1 MYFQGYELQVLISD
15 IMLKEYLGPRKN
27 VPYRYTSPNWVDNCQ
42 TGIRMES
49 EFLHYILI
57 PSSSTPFAIQVSSSK
72 ATFLK
77 PIVAEIRIDGIPIQE
92 TASTT
97 SAGSSLNPKGLN
109 LVGSGKKQQICV
121 LDKNEDKEQ
130 QLIGAISVFF
140 YKAESLLQ
148 RKSEI
153 PLAIL
158 HLHYRSKDIISDL
171 IQNRFLKEDIEGFND
186 EEKEKKDLPIEQ
198 EQVKKIYNSAYGEE
212 PLRQFQNEMTEQVS
226 YDYDVGLEKEYQ
238 RDVWDQPRN
247 MEIIEILDD

>member
-1 MYFQGYELQVLISD
+1 YELRVLISD

-49 EFLHYILI
+49 EYLHYILI
-57 PSSSTPFAIQVSSSK
+57 PSSSTPFAVQVSSSE
-72 ATFLK
+72 ATYLK

-97 SAGSSLNPKGLN
+97 SGSSFIPKGLN
-109 LVGSGKKQQICV
+109 LVGSGNKQQICV
-121 LDKNEDKEQ
+121 LNKNEDKEQ

-148 RKSEI
+148 KKSEI

-158 HLHYRSKDIISDL
+158 HLHYRSNDILSDL
-171 IQNRFLKEDIEGFND
+171 IQNRILKEDIEGFND
-186 EEKEKKDLPIEQ
+186 EEKEKMELPIQLIKQ
-198 EQVKKIYNSAYGEE
+198 EQAINVYNSAYGEE
-212 PLRQFQNEMTEQVS
+212 ASNHFQNEMTEQVN
-226 YDYDVGLEKEYQ
+226 YDYD
-238 RDVWDQPRN
+238 